1 MLADIWSRGLQGRVG
16 MSVLGLGDFAEQF
29 DVALLVS
36 ASNEGTNNLQV
47 CLRYLLCW
55 YNSTCLLLQKFKY

>member
-1 MLADIWSRGLQGRVG
+1 

>member
-1 MLADIWSRGLQGRVG
+1 

-47 CLRYLLCW
+47 CLRYLRYW
-55 YNSTCLLLQKFKY
+55 YKGTCLLLPKYKY